1 MQNTRVRWDDEARVL
16 VNGSDPDWDPLS
28 WELEWS
34 GSNGFSKQE
43 SIPGPLTWIDPSIN
57 VEETGLR
64 KLETLRLTATVSD
77 PHGLSDTDHIDLEII
92 NAPPEITNITTDKAQ
107 YLMTDTGNVSITAE
121 DLDGD
126 ELYWTYEWEGNGVTG
141 SGDAGPTND
150 LNFAVD
156 LNEAQMLPGQ
166 EVRANVVVSD
176 RDGGTDSATVVL
188 PVVDINNEIDEIGS
202 LEVWFNA
209 VDAQDPNMEIN
220 DPPVINML
228 GLSRAIAEPGQ
239 NVNITG
245 QATDPENM
253 DLTWSWHWEGRN
265 VDQTGTS
272 SGNNI
277 SLPNMNTSTSAV
289 PEQDVYTFTA
299 TVNDGFLTS
308 EVASIELPIDIITPP
323 VIEDIS
329 LPNRIVRGRNFTM
342 TGDGRDPKGDDNLL
356 DWSVTASHP
365 VSDTSTRTF
374 VDQEKFSTNYG
385 THSNNAHANID
396 VVLTNEHGLTDTA
409 RVGIETY
416 DPIVFDLNR
425 DGQIDLVGGA
435 MAEKTITLP
444 AGEWKITTGK
454 EGDKSSRYVINDVN
468 FGNGVHDSSTQ
479 VDTDVHATARWK
491 LGIEQMDT
499 ESDWESID
507 IHDVSPL
514 QDNGQGQEVTTISAG
529 GLELVATRVESHGY
543 DDDGLG
549 VNSVEGD
556 MVLFDLDPNKSSW
569 SDASEDLRPGMANN
583 TVIPR
588 HPGGRVVYDSGQEET
603 IPESGVWMEDPSKGD
618 RAKIY
623 NTAGEWVAEWVNG
636 EPATYY
642 YGVREDREMTQWLAG
657 NGDGMLVWDHN
668 GNGIIDDSTELMSEF
683 DKDGNVAFADG
694 YEKIAHYF
702 DHNQDGVVR
711 DGEMDGLMLWVD
723 DGDAKTEAGELRSLQ
738 EYGIMYINIP
748 QNGEWSS
755 TVGTLGLNSVVQ
767 LGFMA
772 VLTRSPTDTEF
783 NTHFGKLNTGQSIQD
798 FIGELLA
805 SEEYETNILP
815 QGLDKVIFD
824 INKNLLHQL
833 PSDSDVA
840 EGVSEFNA
848 GREAEYII
856 TIMNDPSVIA
866 RFENDNA

>member
-1 MQNTRVRWDDEARVL
+1 
-16 VNGSDPDWDPLS
+16 
-28 WELEWS
+28 
-34 GSNGFSKQE
+34 
-43 SIPGPLTWIDPSIN
+43 
-57 VEETGLR
+57 
-64 KLETLRLTATVSD
+64 
-77 PHGLSDTDHIDLEII
+77 
-92 NAPPEITNITTDKAQ
+92 
-107 YLMTDTGNVSITAE
+107 
-121 DLDGD
+121 
-126 ELYWTYEWEGNGVTG
+126 
-141 SGDAGPTND
+141 
-150 LNFAVD
+150 
-156 LNEAQMLPGQ
+156 
-166 EVRANVVVSD
+166 
-176 RDGGTDSATVVL
+176 
-188 PVVDINNEIDEIGS
+188 
-202 LEVWFNA
+202 
-209 VDAQDPNMEIN
+209 ME
-220 DPPVINML
+220 
-228 GLSRAIAEPGQ
+228 R
-239 NVNITG
+239 
-245 QATDPENM
+245 
-253 DLTWSWHWEGRN
+253 
-265 VDQTGTS
+265 
-272 SGNNI
+272 
-277 SLPNMNTSTSAV
+277 
-289 PEQDVYTFTA
+289 
-299 TVNDGFLTS
+299 
-308 EVASIELPIDIITPP
+308 
-323 VIEDIS
+323 
-329 LPNRIVRGRNFTM
+329 
-342 TGDGRDPKGDDNLL
+342 
-356 DWSVTASHP
+356 
-365 VSDTSTRTF
+365 
-374 VDQEKFSTNYG
+374 
-385 THSNNAHANID
+385 
-396 VVLTNEHGLTDTA
+396 
-409 RVGIETY
+409 
-416 DPIVFDLNR
+416 
-425 DGQIDLVGGA
+425 
-435 MAEKTITLP
+435 
-444 AGEWKITTGK
+444 
-454 EGDKSSRYVINDVN
+454 
-468 FGNGVHDSSTQ
+468 
-479 VDTDVHATARWK
+479 
-491 LGIEQMDT
+491 
-499 ESDWESID
+499 
-507 IHDVSPL
+507 
-514 QDNGQGQEVTTISAG
+514 
-529 GLELVATRVESHGY
+529 
-543 DDDGLG
+543 
-549 VNSVEGD
+549 
-556 MVLFDLDPNKSSW
+556 
-569 SDASEDLRPGMANN
+569 
-583 TVIPR
+583 
-588 HPGGRVVYDSGQEET
+588 
-603 IPESGVWMEDPSKGD
+603 PSKGD